1 MESQLTDKADPVFFR
16 RLIRIR
22 RRRTT
27 DQPGGLSSL
36 FGLLVF
42 TSASFWYI
50 SPSPFP
56 GDVWRMRGFSLVI
69 AVCPRIGF
77 VSLESIFWRACRS
90 FVRSLRPPQRPVF
103 FFSLTNTHRHRHTQ
117 RDTRCCCC
125 CCRTFFPTPTRTY
138 GATTLSLRK
147 KGPTTTTRT
156 RTRFSRAHHANVV
169 PFPSVVVHSRRR
181 RRRRRMGGDQLATPP
196 PALAK

>member
-1 MESQLTDKADPVFFR
+1 M
-16 RLIRIR
+16 
-22 RRRTT
+22 
-27 DQPGGLSSL
+27 L

-103 FFSLTNTHRHRHTQ
+103 FFFSYKHTQTQTHTERHTLLLLLLPDFFSNTYTHIW
-117 RDTRCCCC
+117 RDN
-125 CCRTFFPTPTRTY
+125 
-138 GATTLSLRK
+138 TLSQKERTHDDDEDEDEILTSTSRK
-147 KGPTTTTRT
+147 RRPVSQCR
-156 RTRFSRAHHANVV
+156 RS
-169 PFPSVVVHSRRR
+169 FPSSSSSSSH
-181 RRRRRMGGDQLATPP
+181 GGGSAGHPPP